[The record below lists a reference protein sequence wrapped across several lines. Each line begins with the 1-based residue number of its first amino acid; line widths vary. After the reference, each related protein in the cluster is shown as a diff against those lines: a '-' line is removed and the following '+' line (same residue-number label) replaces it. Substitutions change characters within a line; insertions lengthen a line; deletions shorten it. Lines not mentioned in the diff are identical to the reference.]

1 MNITKIMAKQ
11 DLELYIFKKR
21 RRPLGEDRSKKN
33 ANLTIK
39 HSKKYK
45 RTNWAINLV
54 QEHLED
60 EPGYDVLLYFESN
73 PVGKEQ

>member
-1 MNITKIMAKQ
+1 MAKQ

-21 RRPLGEDRSKKN
+21 RRPRGEDRSKKN
-33 ANLTIK
+33 DKFNNKTLQ
-39 HSKKYK
+39 KYK

-60 EPGYDVLLYFESN
+60 EPGCDVLLYFESN